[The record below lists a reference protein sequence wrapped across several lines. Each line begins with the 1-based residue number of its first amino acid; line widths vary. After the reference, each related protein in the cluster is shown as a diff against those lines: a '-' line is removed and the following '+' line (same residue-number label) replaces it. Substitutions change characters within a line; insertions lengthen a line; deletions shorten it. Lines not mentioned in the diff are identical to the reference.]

1 MGVKLMTGATG
12 EQNIQAADDREC
24 LAGITGLDSYVFP
37 TGSQLKATLV
47 DANTVT
53 IGTGAGSLQ
62 GSRFR
67 CSTTT
72 TVNIQSGTQGQFRHD
87 IVGLH
92 FSRETSGLEGLEFQ
106 VLTGEPATSEGAAE
120 DPAYTAGDLLKGD
133 VEAFMPLYRVR
144 LSGINASDPEQ
155 LFSVLTPLSTFSNII
170 SPNAWHTAQLKAP
183 TGWSISSSS
192 NTRNQISA
200 YPLLGMV
207 EIVGIFTRAADSTIP
222 TTTICNL
229 NDVGMSAYKPARDLS
244 IPNIIITSGTGNSA
258 QYKQTNIVIKTNG
271 DIIIGSSQVG
281 RSIAIW
287 TGLFSLAVL
296 H

>member
-37 TGSQLKATLV
+37 TGNQLKATLV

-87 IVGLH
+87 IIGLH
-92 FSRETSGLEGLEFQ
+92 FSRETSGREDLEFQ
-106 VLTGEPATSEGAAE
+106 VLTGEPAASEGAAA

-133 VEAFMPLYRVR
+133 AEAFMPLYRVK
-144 LSGINASDPEQ
+144 LSGINAADPEP
-155 LFSVLTPLSTFSNII
+155 LFSVLIAIADLGDSVSQATAFERLYDDGG
-170 SPNAWHTAQLKAP
+170 WHIWHMGKLVMVCAS
-183 TGWSISSSS
+183 GVSISSGSWD
-192 NTRNQISA
+192 SA
-200 YPLLGMV
+200 KCPY
-207 EIVGIFTRAADSTIP
+207 TIP
-222 TTTICNL
+222 EGLRPSVWLASAGASRDGALSTQL
-229 NDVGMSAYKPARDLS
+229 SVGTDGVVAISNMGGAGGTNARF
-244 IPNIIITSGTGNSA
+244 
-258 QYKQTNIVIKTNG
+258 
-271 DIIIGSSQVG
+271 GSLTY
-281 RSIAIW
+281 IA
-287 TGLFSLAVL
+287 G
-296 H
+296 

>member
-92 FSRETSGLEGLEFQ
+92 FSRETSGREGLEFQ
-106 VLTGEPATSEGAAE
+106 VLTGEPAASEGAAA

-133 VEAFMPLYRVR
+133 AEAFMPLYRIK
-144 LSGINASDPEQ
+144 LSGINTADPEPM
-155 LFSVLTPLSTFSNII
+155 FSVLTPLATLRDSVSQDTGKVYLYND
-170 SPNAWHTAQLKAP
+170 PAW
-183 TGWSISSSS
+183 GSISYRAKGGVCTLS
-192 NTRNQISA
+192 IA
-200 YPLLGMV
+200 
-207 EIVGIFTRAADSTIP
+207 GIGGIAANGSWTVPGTIP
-222 TTTICNL
+222 RKFMPDENAYAPLCHHQTDHQAQIWIPSKHYENSNL
-229 NDVGMSAYKPARDLS
+229 IIYSAIDTYGKSNRISGILS
-244 IPNIIITSGTGNSA
+244 WV
-258 QYKQTNIVIKTNG
+258 Y
-271 DIIIGSSQVG
+271 
-281 RSIAIW
+281 
-287 TGLFSLAVL
+287 
-296 H
+296 

>member
-72 TVNIQSGTQGQFRHD
+72 TVKIQSGTQGQFRHD
-87 IVGLH
+87 IIGLH
-92 FSRETSGLEGLEFQ
+92 FSRETSGREGLEFQ
-106 VLTGEPATSEGAAE
+106 VLTGKPAASAGAAM

-133 VEAFMPLYRVR
+133 VDAFMPLYRVK
-144 LSGINASDPEQ
+144 LSGINAADPEPM
-155 LFSVLTPLSTFSNII
+155 FSVLTPLATLQDSLS
-170 SPNAWHTAQLKAP
+170 HD
-183 TGWSISSSS
+183 
-192 NTRNQISA
+192 NTKNKSWNQNNWGIYLQHMFGNLYYLRIQRTYNPFGGAS
-200 YPLLGMV
+200 GT
-207 EIVGIFTRAADSTIP
+207 EILT
-222 TTTICNL
+222 L
-229 NDVGMSAYKPARDLS
+229 NDIHPYDTIQLALTGYVATTAVVYGAARMDA
-244 IPNIIITSGTGNSA
+244 NGKVIINSPSYGAAVTIVVSG
-258 QYKQTNIVIKTNG
+258 YV
-271 DIIIGSSQVG
+271 
-281 RSIAIW
+281 
-287 TGLFSLAVL
+287 VL
-296 H
+296 D

>member
-72 TVNIQSGTQGQFRHD
+72 TVNIQSGTQGQYRRD

-92 FSRETSGLEGLEFQ
+92 FSRESSGREGLEFQ
-106 VLTGEPATSEGAAE
+106 VLTGKPAASEGAAT

-133 VEAFMPLYRVR
+133 AEAFMPLYRVK
-144 LSGINASDPEQ
+144 LSGINAAGPEPM
-155 LFSVLTPLSTFSNII
+155 FSVLTPLAT
-170 SPNAWHTAQLKAP
+170 LKDSVSQTQGVFKSAN
-183 TGWSISSSS
+183 GWSVRSGKVMRAGDCVTMWADVVAGTSA
-192 NTRNQISA
+192 NKNPGTTVATMPADFAPRNYNIEL
-200 YPLLGMV
+200 PVLG
-207 EIVGIFTRAADSTIP
+207 F
-222 TTTICNL
+222 TTTSYPVSFWITITTKGEIKIKQYVLPQNTVLGQIKICCTYL
-229 NDVGMSAYKPARDLS
+229 R
-244 IPNIIITSGTGNSA
+244 I
-258 QYKQTNIVIKTNG
+258 
-271 DIIIGSSQVG
+271 
-281 RSIAIW
+281 
-287 TGLFSLAVL
+287 
-296 H
+296 

>member
-72 TVNIQSGTQGQFRHD
+72 TVTIQSGTQGQFRHD

-92 FSRETSGLEGLEFQ
+92 FSRETSGREGLEFR
-106 VLTGEPATSEGAAE
+106 VLTGEPAASEPAAT

-133 VEAFMPLYRVR
+133 AEAFMPLYRVK
-144 LSGINASDPEQ
+144 LSGINAADPEP
-155 LFSVLTPLSTFSNII
+155 LFSVLIAVADLGDSVSHATTVERLYDDDDDGWHIWHMGKLVMVNASAVKVAGGGSWDSVKCPYTIPEGLRPSVWLATAGMSRDGVLSTQLSVGTDGVVSIG
-170 SPNAWHTAQLKAP
+170 NAGGAGRANAVRFASLTYVAP
-183 TGWSISSSS
+183 
-192 NTRNQISA
+192 
-200 YPLLGMV
+200 
-207 EIVGIFTRAADSTIP
+207 
-222 TTTICNL
+222 
-229 NDVGMSAYKPARDLS
+229 
-244 IPNIIITSGTGNSA
+244 
-258 QYKQTNIVIKTNG
+258 
-271 DIIIGSSQVG
+271 
-281 RSIAIW
+281 
-287 TGLFSLAVL
+287 
-296 H
+296 

>member
-12 EQNIQAADDREC
+12 EQNIKAADDREC

-72 TVNIQSGTQGQFRHD
+72 TVNIQSGTQGQYRHD

-92 FSRETSGLEGLEFQ
+92 FSRETSGREGLEFQ
-106 VLTGEPATSEGAAE
+106 VLTGEPAASEGAAA

-133 VEAFMPLYRVR
+133 AEAFMPLYRVK
-144 LSGINASDPEQ
+144 LSGINAADPEPM
-155 LFSVLTPLSTFSNII
+155 FSVLTPLATLRDVATKDDPITLYGDPGESSYIYVQRVGRTCTLNWKVLQS
-170 SPNAWHTAQLKAP
+170 SAQFWQP
-183 TGWSISSSS
+183 DI
-192 NTRNQISA
+192 
-200 YPLLGMV
+200 
-207 EIVGIFTRAADSTIP
+207 TIP
-222 TTTICNL
+222 EGLRPADNIYVPGCVTNNDGYVL
-229 NDVGMSAYKPARDLS
+229 NTCAYCY
-244 IPNIIITSGTGNSA
+244 INTSG
-258 QYKQTNIVIKTNG
+258 Y
-271 DIIIGSSQVG
+271 IGFQVAAAVSG
-281 RSIAIW
+281 AINRGICSW
-287 TGLFSLAVL
+287 AIG
-296 H
+296 

>member
-1 MGVKLMTGATG
+1 MSVKLMTGATG

-92 FSRETSGLEGLEFQ
+92 FSRETSGREGLEFQ
-106 VLTGEPATSEGAAE
+106 VLTGEPAASEGAAA

-133 VEAFMPLYRVR
+133 AEAFMPLYRVK
-144 LSGINASDPEQ
+144 LSGINAADPEPM
-155 LFSVLTPLSTFSNII
+155 FSVLTPLATLGDSVSRRGKVSLKTHLNDNTVQVTFDAPIAVDYVVVITNEFLKGT
-170 SPNAWHTAQLKAP
+170 NAWGWTQTASMVYDKTPMGFKMDFYAP
-183 TGWSISSSS
+183 NESYK
-192 NTRNQISA
+192 NFD
-200 YPLLGMV
+200 V
-207 EIVGIFTRAADSTIP
+207 V
-222 TTTICNL
+222 L
-229 NDVGMSAYKPARDLS
+229 NWVALP
-244 IPNIIITSGTGNSA
+244 
-258 QYKQTNIVIKTNG
+258 V
-271 DIIIGSSQVG
+271 
-281 RSIAIW
+281 
-287 TGLFSLAVL
+287 
-296 H
+296 

>member
-72 TVNIQSGTQGQFRHD
+72 TVNIQSGTQGQYRHD
-87 IVGLH
+87 VIGLH
-92 FSRETSGLEGLEFQ
+92 FSRETSGREGLEFQ
-106 VLTGEPATSEGAAE
+106 VLTGKPAASEGAAA

-133 VEAFMPLYRVR
+133 AEAFMPLYRVK
-144 LSGINASDPEQ
+144 LSGINAADPEPM
-155 LFSVLTPLSTFSNII
+155 FSILAPLATLWDSVSRHWFRLDSSCTCYIEGGICII
-170 SPNAWHTAQLKAP
+170 SVDFLNVRVANSSYRVGTLPNGIKPLGQTVSDQTGDNDGAYIAP
-183 TGWSISSSS
+183 LRWRGDNSKYG
-192 NTRNQISA
+192 QI
-200 YPLLGMV
+200 MV
-207 EIVGIFTRAADSTIP
+207 LNSGEIVTFASTTGAYYYGQLMFPVTRS
-222 TTTICNL
+222 
-229 NDVGMSAYKPARDLS
+229 
-244 IPNIIITSGTGNSA
+244 
-258 QYKQTNIVIKTNG
+258 
-271 DIIIGSSQVG
+271 
-281 RSIAIW
+281 
-287 TGLFSLAVL
+287 
-296 H
+296 

>member
-92 FSRETSGLEGLEFQ
+92 FSRETSGREGLEFQ
-106 VLTGEPATSEGAAE
+106 VLTGEPAASEGAAA

-133 VEAFMPLYRVR
+133 AEAFMPLYRVR
-144 LSGINASDPEQ
+144 LSGINAADPEPM
-155 LFSVLTPLSTFSNII
+155 FSVLTPLATLGDSVSQSEWTYLYGALGVGKSFVRYRRDG
-170 SPNAWHTAQLKAP
+170 ARCVLQWGATQG
-183 TGWSISSSS
+183 T
-192 NTRNQISA
+192 SA
-200 YPLLGMV
+200 YWAAGNLPEQMRPADGNVYVPGVCVSPDGTV
-207 EIVGIFTRAADSTIP
+207 ENVCAYCYVSASTGEVGLQVAA
-222 TTTICNL
+222 TTNR
-229 NDVGMSAYKPARDLS
+229 NVRNYGE
-244 IPNIIITSGTGNSA
+244 TSWF
-258 QYKQTNIVIKTNG
+258 I
-271 DIIIGSSQVG
+271 
-281 RSIAIW
+281 
-287 TGLFSLAVL
+287 
-296 H
+296 

>member
-72 TVNIQSGTQGQFRHD
+72 TVNIQSGTQGQYRHD

-92 FSRETSGLEGLEFQ
+92 FSRETSGREGLEFQ
-106 VLTGEPATSEGAAE
+106 VLTGEPASSEGAAT
-120 DPAYTAGDLLKGD
+120 DPAYTVGDLLKGD
-133 VEAFMPLYRVR
+133 AEAFMPLYRVK
-144 LSGINASDPEQ
+144 LSGINAADPEPM
-155 LFSVLTPLSTFSNII
+155 FSVLTPLATLQDSLSHDNTKNKSWTQN
-170 SPNAWHTAQLKAP
+170 N
-183 TGWSISSSS
+183 WSIYLQHMFG
-192 NTRNQISA
+192 NLYYLQIQRTYNPFGGA
-200 YPLLGMV
+200 
-207 EIVGIFTRAADSTIP
+207 
-222 TTTICNL
+222 
-229 NDVGMSAYKPARDLS
+229 
-244 IPNIIITSGTGNSA
+244 SGTEILTLDGVHPYGTIQLDLTGYVATAAVIYGAARIDANGKVIINAPSYGA
-258 QYKQTNIVIKTNG
+258 AVTVLASGYIVL
-271 DIIIGSSQVG
+271 D
-281 RSIAIW
+281 
-287 TGLFSLAVL
+287 
-296 H
+296 

>member
-92 FSRETSGLEGLEFQ
+92 FSRDTSGREGLEFQ
-106 VLTGEPATSEGAAE
+106 VLTGKPAASEGAAA

-133 VEAFMPLYRVR
+133 AEAFMPLYRVK
-144 LSGINASDPEQ
+144 LSGINADDPEPM
-155 LFSVLTPLSTFSNII
+155 FSVLTPLATLMGSGSYVETHGEKDITFTPKVDCDIFVLCAVTGVWGFGGEAI
-170 SPNAWHTAQLKAP
+170 SMKVHCAQLEAASSHVGKFSGGNTEVHQLTFWSVFRGAKA
-183 TGWSISSSS
+183 GVKY
-192 NTRNQISA
+192 Q
-200 YPLLGMV
+200 
-207 EIVGIFTRAADSTIP
+207 F
-222 TTTICNL
+222 
-229 NDVGMSAYKPARDLS
+229 
-244 IPNIIITSGTGNSA
+244 
-258 QYKQTNIVIKTNG
+258 
-271 DIIIGSSQVG
+271 
-281 RSIAIW
+281 SIAVNGNLQGH
-287 TGLFSLAVL
+287 TEATSLCMAVNL
-296 H
+296 

>member
-37 TGSQLKATLV
+37 TGAQLKATLA

-92 FSRETSGLEGLEFQ
+92 FSRETSGREGLEFQ
-106 VLTGEPATSEGAAE
+106 VLTGKPAASEGAAT
-120 DPAYTAGDLLKGD
+120 DPAYTVGDLLKGD
-133 VEAFMPLYRVR
+133 AEAFMPLYRVK
-144 LSGINASDPEQ
+144 LSGINAADPEP
-155 LFSVLTPLSTFSNII
+155 LFSVLTPLATLGDSVSLKTVYQGNVNIYGSVIGVRVLYNKAAALLHVMTARIDGYMNTGTPGYHELVVGTIDREFRPI
-170 SPNAWHTAQLKAP
+170 SDRTACLTADVKSGLSEGVSVKADG
-183 TGWSISSSS
+183 TISLMVWF
-192 NTRNQISA
+192 NVAMVGYNWGNPCVAI
-200 YPLLGMV
+200 PLL
-207 EIVGIFTRAADSTIP
+207 
-222 TTTICNL
+222 
-229 NDVGMSAYKPARDLS
+229 
-244 IPNIIITSGTGNSA
+244 
-258 QYKQTNIVIKTNG
+258 
-271 DIIIGSSQVG
+271 
-281 RSIAIW
+281 
-287 TGLFSLAVL
+287 
-296 H
+296 

>member
-87 IVGLH
+87 IIGLH
-92 FSRETSGLEGLEFQ
+92 FSRETSGREGLEFQ
-106 VLTGEPATSEGAAE
+106 VLTGEPAASEGAAA

-133 VEAFMPLYRVR
+133 AEAFMPLYRVK
-144 LSGINASDPEQ
+144 LSGINASDPEPM
-155 LFSVLTPLSTFSNII
+155 FSVLTPLATLRDSVSHVEVSTDKPIVFTPPTDCDVFVLFAASGIWGYAGGTVTMGIDCSQLETVSKHVGKFSG
-170 SPNAWHTAQLKAP
+170 SDTQAHQLVSWSVFRGAKAGV
-183 TGWSISSSS
+183 TYSFSISQSGAPQGDKER
-192 NTRNQISA
+192 TALCMAI
-200 YPLLGMV
+200 
-207 EIVGIFTRAADSTIP
+207 
-222 TTTICNL
+222 NL
-229 NDVGMSAYKPARDLS
+229 
-244 IPNIIITSGTGNSA
+244 
-258 QYKQTNIVIKTNG
+258 
-271 DIIIGSSQVG
+271 
-281 RSIAIW
+281 
-287 TGLFSLAVL
+287 
-296 H
+296 

>member
-67 CSTTT
+67 CATTT

-87 IVGLH
+87 IIGLH
-92 FSRETSGLEGLEFQ
+92 FSRETSGREGLEFQ
-106 VLTGEPATSEGAAE
+106 VLTGEPAASEGAAE

-133 VEAFMPLYRVR
+133 AEAFMPLYRVK
-144 LSGINASDPEQ
+144 LSGINASDPEL
-155 LFSVLTPLSTFSNII
+155 LFSVLTPLATLGDSVS
-170 SPNAWHTAQLKAP
+170 QD
-183 TGWSISSSS
+183 TG
-192 NTRNQISA
+192 
-200 YPLLGMV
+200 V
-207 EIVGIFTRAADSTIP
+207 IVLAGNRP
-222 TTTICNL
+222 
-229 NDVGMSAYKPARDLS
+229 
-244 IPNIIITSGTGNSA
+244 GT
-258 QYKQTNIVIKTNG
+258 YDTNG
-271 DIIIGSSQVG
+271 VRYIVRRGICYLSVCCGGAWNVGSIGTTAKQIAILPKGARPAMPVECWSRKPGGGDTTMYVQADGKVMAMSGSSTTYFRG
-281 RSIAIW
+281 Y
-287 TGLFSLAVL
+287 AVFPVS
-296 H
+296 

>member
-24 LAGITGLDSYVFP
+24 LAGITGLDNYVFP

-92 FSRETSGLEGLEFQ
+92 FSRETSGREGLEFQ
-106 VLTGEPATSEGAAE
+106 VLTGEPAASEGAAA

-133 VEAFMPLYRVR
+133 AEAFMPLYRVK
-144 LSGINASDPEQ
+144 LSGINAADPEPM
-155 LFSVLTPLSTFSNII
+155 FSVLTPLATLGDSVSR
-170 SPNAWHTAQLKAP
+170 AP
-183 TGWSISSSS
+183 RVFVGSK
-192 NTRNQISA
+192 
-200 YPLLGMV
+200 
-207 EIVGIFTRAADSTIP
+207 IVGFNNA
-222 TTTICNL
+222 N
-229 NDVGMSAYKPARDLS
+229 
-244 IPNIIITSGTGNSA
+244 
-258 QYKQTNIVIKTNG
+258 
-271 DIIIGSSQVG
+271 
-281 RSIAIW
+281 
-287 TGLFSLAVL
+287 
-296 H
+296 

>member
-37 TGSQLKATLV
+37 TGSRLKATLV

-92 FSRETSGLEGLEFQ
+92 FSRETSGREGLEFQ
-106 VLTGEPATSEGAAE
+106 VLTGKPASSTTAAK

-133 VEAFMPLYRVR
+133 AEAFMPLYRVK
-144 LSGINASDPEQ
+144 LSGINAADPEP
-155 LFSVLTPLSTFSNII
+155 LFSVLTPLATLGDSLSHDNTKNKSWSQN
-170 SPNAWHTAQLKAP
+170 N
-183 TGWSISSSS
+183 WSISLQHMFG
-192 NTRNQISA
+192 NLYYLQIQRTYSPFGGA
-200 YPLLGMV
+200 
-207 EIVGIFTRAADSTIP
+207 
-222 TTTICNL
+222 
-229 NDVGMSAYKPARDLS
+229 
-244 IPNIIITSGTGNSA
+244 SGTGILTLANVHPHGTIELALTGYVASVAVIYGAARIDANGKVTINAPSYGSA
-258 QYKQTNIVIKTNG
+258 VTILVSGYV
-271 DIIIGSSQVG
+271 
-281 RSIAIW
+281 
-287 TGLFSLAVL
+287 VL
-296 H
+296 D

>member
-72 TVNIQSGTQGQFRHD
+72 TVNIQSGTQGQFRRD
-87 IVGLH
+87 VIGLR
-92 FSRETSGLEGLEFQ
+92 FSRETSGREGLEFQ
-106 VLTGEPATSEGAAE
+106 VLTGEPAASEGAAA

-133 VEAFMPLYRVR
+133 AEAFMPLYRVK
-144 LSGINASDPEQ
+144 LSGINAADPEPM
-155 LFSVLTPLSTFSNII
+155 FSVLTPLATLGDSVSQTQSFSSGGVSATRVGRVCTVSATLSAASVAI
-170 SPNAWHTAQLKAP
+170 PAWSSGVVATLPEGMRPP
-183 TGWSISSSS
+183 TVVGA
-192 NTRNQISA
+192 SA
-200 YPLLGMV
+200 FV
-207 EIVGIFTRAADSTIP
+207 ETDTNRIVPIAVEHGGAVRVLTRAVTITK
-222 TTTICNL
+222 TTL
-229 NDVGMSAYKPARDLS
+229 MS
-244 IPNIIITSGTGNSA
+244 
-258 QYKQTNIVIKTNG
+258 
-271 DIIIGSSQVG
+271 
-281 RSIAIW
+281 
-287 TGLFSLAVL
+287 FSVTYAV
-296 H
+296 